1 MTLLEAVN
9 SRMTECRHTSPAN
22 SVPFHMLQTAS
33 KFEVAQVAAMSIKAQ
48 KADLRRAKSLLGKGN
63 AYAAKCYL
71 RAWKIERKNY
81 ALLMQILAK

>member
-9 SRMTECRHTSPAN
+9 SRMAQCRYSSPAN

-48 KADLRRAKSLLGKGN
+48 KADLQKAKSLLDSGN
-63 AYAAKCYL
+63 PDAAQCYL
-71 RAWKIERKNY
+71 QAWKIERKSY

>member
-9 SRMTECRHTSPAN
+9 SRMAQCRHVSPAN
-22 SVPFHMLQTAS
+22 CVPFHMLQTAS

-48 KADLRRAKSLLGKGN
+48 KADLRLARALLNNGN
-63 AYAAKCYL
+63 ADGARCYL
-71 RAWKIERKNY
+71 EAWKIERKSY